1 MESKAIDVVLFAD
14 RLEGT
19 EKHYGVLFEN
29 GFILCFCCGGYIDP
43 EDYIIIEYCD
53 WDKVD
58 ETLRRKKMEDIYKEV
73 YLDQYCK
80 NCIYEKTAEK
90 DKPCYE
96 CLNNP
101 VNLYSHK
108 PVNFEKK

>member
-1 MESKAIDVVLFAD
+1 VGLTWLSVRLLRRRRTLTRVNTLNGNFIFERRKIVESKF
-14 RLEGT
+14 
-19 EKHYGVLFEN
+19 
-29 GFILCFCCGGYIDP
+29 P
-43 EDYIIIEYCD
+43 ESIE
-53 WDKVD
+53 
-58 ETLRRKKMEDIYKEV
+58 RRKKMEDIYKEV
-73 YLDQYCK
+73 YFDQYCK

-90 DKPCYE
+90 DEPCYE

>member
-1 MESKAIDVVLFAD
+1 MESKF
-14 RLEGT
+14 
-19 EKHYGVLFEN
+19 
-29 GFILCFCCGGYIDP
+29 P
-43 EDYIIIEYCD
+43 ESIE
-53 WDKVD
+53 
-58 ETLRRKKMEDIYKEV
+58 RRKKKMEDIYKEV
-73 YLDQYCK
+73 YFDQYCK

-90 DKPCYE
+90 DEPCYE